1 MTSNSCDQ
9 AIKCNPDD
17 ETFYSNRSAS
27 YLGMGK
33 VNEALKDAE
42 QCILY
47 NGAWEKGW
55 GRKGAALMQKGDLKG
70 AIEAYSKAD
79 ELLPDNKATLDQLAK
94 CRKKLADKQ
103 SKSAAPAPAAGGGG
117 GGGGGGG
124 ASAAMQAER
133 AGWLQ
138 KKEGKIRKKWVR
150 YYCELKG
157 CKLRI
162 LDSEPG
168 GVSPRPVANIVG
180 HPVVLVGCLIG
191 PGVCFGT
198 RCWNTE
204 TRTPRPAC
212 ASPDSGVWLLS
223 AVFRRL
229 WIRCR
234 RTRSAWTEGR
244 SPRWRRT
251 GATRPSS

>member
-1 MTSNSCDQ
+1 
-9 AIKCNPDD
+9 
-17 ETFYSNRSAS
+17 
-27 YLGMGK
+27 MGK

-103 SKSAAPAPAAGGGG
+103 SKSTAPAPAAGGGG

-180 HPVVLVGCLIG
+180 HPLVGCLIG

-198 RCWNTE
+198 PCCWNTE

-212 ASPDSGVWLLS
+212 ASPDTVAGGVS
-223 AVFRRL
+223 QAVDPVQKDEISL
-229 WIRCR
+229 DGGAVTAVEADGGDKTIIVS
-234 RTRSAWTEGR
+234 RTARSATI
-244 SPRWRRT
+244 RRF
-251 GATRPSS
+251 AF